1 MSNKLENKV
10 EIEKIKRRL
19 LPEQVVYQ
27 IVNLLTSNKLK
38 PGDKLPTEMELM
50 KDLNVSR
57 PVLREALASLETLG
71 IVTKKNK
78 KGTFFNKKIEGHPF
92 SIMLSLSQNDL
103 KSLME
108 ARIILELGL
117 VTIAAE
123 KINDKQL
130 QKLKTTID
138 QISESS
144 NNYGDFDKEF
154 HAIIAE
160 SADNPIVE
168 GIITSLLIAHN
179 KTDKQF
185 IKRNKE
191 LTIKQHTNIYNALL
205 DRDAYGAFIAMFD
218 HLNGVKDRIL
228 MNSNI

>member
-1 MSNKLENKV
+1 MKMSNKLENKV

-103 KSLME
+103 KSL
-108 ARIILELGL
+108 
-117 VTIAAE
+117 
-123 KINDKQL
+123 
-130 QKLKTTID
+130 KTTID
-138 QISESS
+138 QNSENS

-205 DRDAYGAFIAMFD
+205 DRDAYGAF
-218 HLNGVKDRIL
+218 
-228 MNSNI
+228 